1 MCGFCCAGKFFGER
15 DNGLFV
21 CFDAFSIGDLDA
33 GSGVRK
39 ADVSTVFFGGSVEIM
54 TGGSCVDDGGGL
66 GKVCCGEWV
75 GCRFI

>member
-39 ADVSTVFFGGSVEIM
+39 ADVSTVFSAEV
-54 TGGSCVDDGGGL
+54 S
-66 GKVCCGEWV
+66 
-75 GCRFI
+75 R